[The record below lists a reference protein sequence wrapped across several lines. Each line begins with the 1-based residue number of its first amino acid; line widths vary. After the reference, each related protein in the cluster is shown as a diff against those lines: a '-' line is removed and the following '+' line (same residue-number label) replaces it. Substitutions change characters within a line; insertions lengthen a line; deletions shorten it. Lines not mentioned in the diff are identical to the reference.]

1 MELFP
6 AVLIGGPPHSGKSVL
21 AYSLTQALRQR
32 GVQHYVLRAAPDG
45 EGDWANEAAQKL
57 VRTLRVK
64 GDFTPGFVDHV
75 CDSLVGRHLPLLVD
89 AGGCPTPE
97 QEHIFDY
104 CTHAV
109 LLTPDE
115 ASQAYW
121 RAIAERHDLP
131 VVADLTSRLV
141 GESVLTTER
150 PVLRGTITKLERGD
164 TAAGPVFDALAA
176 RLAAILGYDL
186 ADLRRIH
193 HNLCPVETVIDL
205 DRLAR
210 TFDVPFEGE
219 RATWEPRH
227 LPTVLDYL
235 PEHTSLGFYGRG
247 PNWLYAAVAL
257 LARPEPAYQ
266 FDVRLGW
273 VTPPTLRLGAPPA
286 GAPVQAHL
294 QLRADHT
301 HLAFTITKAYLD
313 YTEAEGLVAPP
324 VSHNQGAVLSG
335 KLPLWLYSALALT
348 YAPCTSWL
356 AVYQPQL
363 RGGAVVVSSRKSE
376 RSMGDQVVS
385 YPFKQQALPITQIRV
400 EGSAYSD
407 SYPLSS
413 AR

>member
-45 EGDWANEAAQKL
+45 EGDWANEAAQRL
-57 VRTLRVK
+57 VRTLRIK
-64 GDFTPGFVDHV
+64 GGFTPGFVDHV
-75 CDSLVGRHLPLLVD
+75 CDSLAGRHLPLLVD

-97 QEHIFDY
+97 QERIFDH

-115 ASQAYW
+115 ASQTYW
-121 RAIAERHDLP
+121 RAIAERHNLP
-131 VVADLTSRLV
+131 VVADLTSRLA

-150 PVLRGTITKLERGD
+150 PVLGGTITGLERGD
-164 TAAGPVFDALAA
+164 TATGPVFDALAT
-176 RLAAILGYDL
+176 RLAAILGYDP

-219 RATWEPRH
+219 RAIWEPRH
-227 LPTVLDYL
+227 LPDVLDYL

-257 LARPEPAYQ
+257 LARPEPFYQ

-273 VTPPTLRLGAPPA
+273 VIPPTLRLGVSAADAP
-286 GAPVQAHL
+286 L
-294 QLRADHT
+294 ET
-301 HLAFTITKAYLD
+301 HLRVRAGYAHMAFSITKAYLD
-313 YTEAEGLVAPP
+313 FTEAEGLVTPTIP
-324 VSHNQGAVLSG
+324 TDQGVVLSG
-335 KLPLWLYSALALT
+335 KLPLWLYTALALT
-348 YAPCTSWL
+348 YAPCTPWL

-363 RGGAVVVSSRKSE
+363 EDKAVVVSSRSPG
-376 RSMGDQVVS
+376 RPVGGQVR
-385 YPFKQQALPITQIRV
+385 L
-400 EGSAYSD
+400 
-407 SYPLSS
+407 PLSKQ
-413 AR
+413 